1 VAAAAMA
8 LPYVSSRR
16 PQPSMQIKH
25 AFFTIV
31 AVFWLTPAKH
41 AQGTNMECPEGT
53 EVDSIVAAIYISPL
67 VRPSSAQHPHGRPTS
82 ATSEGEHHDC
92 FPESNCIWQP
102 LGYNGRASIIHRQR
116 IGWL

>member
-41 AQGTNMECPEGT
+41 AQGTNMECPESAQRAQRLIALSLPSTSALLCVPVQPSTHTGVPLLPLLREST
-53 EVDSIVAAIYISPL
+53 TIASQRAIAFGNRWDITVGPPSSIVS
-67 VRPSSAQHPHGRPTS
+67 G
-82 ATSEGEHHDC
+82 
-92 FPESNCIWQP
+92 
-102 LGYNGRASIIHRQR
+102 
-116 IGWL
+116 